1 MFNFYFY
8 SKFIQFRSLNFI
20 IFYFCLLFSS
30 KFELFYSLLTFYS
43 LSINN
48 HVLVLVSYYL
58 GSAHSLYTSYPIM
71 TYFKFFIL
79 NLVGEIPTRSPEF
92 NSLKFNLRLFIFLP
106 CCHPPSDM
114 ALTFIFVQYFSDFLC
129 LRRIYLQQSFRYI
142 LMYCTLTNSKLF
154 GALSYRSI
162 IFNYVVSTLKH
173 SFFNIWFQKN
183 LCREHTFYIL
193 CKGFYFIRVRDTYF
207 LSTYSKLYI
216 AIHLLIISE
225 ASSGPPNSSTLVS
238 LPSRFL

>member
-79 NLVGEIPTRSPEF
+79 NLVGEIPTRSPES

-114 ALTFIFVQYFSDFLC
+114 SFRFVQ
-129 LRRIYLQQSFRYI
+129 
-142 LMYCTLTNSKLF
+142 
-154 GALSYRSI
+154 
-162 IFNYVVSTLKH
+162 V
-173 SFFNIWFQKN
+173 
-183 LCREHTFYIL
+183 
-193 CKGFYFIRVRDTYF
+193 
-207 LSTYSKLYI
+207 
-216 AIHLLIISE
+216 
-225 ASSGPPNSSTLVS
+225 
-238 LPSRFL
+238 